1 MKEADPRRIDAF
13 ALAKKGDSVSG
24 ETPLVRFFRLC
35 EGLPEQNGVVRWKA
49 RGATGQ
55 GTGKTG
61 VISGQPLLHL
71 RVQAD
76 LLLDCQRCGQPFT
89 FAVDAR
95 AVLQLVESDADLD
108 DELSLLQDEEDD
120 EIDDEDPFFSE
131 DGAESDEDADAD
143 FPSGYPE
150 KVVGSRHFDLLA
162 QVEDE
167 LILNVPY
174 VPRHDV
180 CPGAQASAA
189 APEEPDERR
198 PSPFAVLGQLKRK

>member
-24 ETPLVRFFRLC
+24 ETALVRFLRLC
-35 EGLPEQNGVVRWKA
+35 EGLPEQNGVVRWEA
-49 RGATGQ
+49 QGATGQ
-55 GTGKTG
+55 GTGRTG

-71 RVQAD
+71 HVQAD

-95 AVLQLVESDADLD
+95 AVLQLVESEADLD
-108 DELSLLQDEEDD
+108 DELGLLQDEENEDD
-120 EIDDEDPFFSE
+120 AFFGED
-131 DGAESDEDADAD
+131 ESDEDTDAD

-198 PSPFAVLGQLKRK
+198 PSPFAVLEQLKRK